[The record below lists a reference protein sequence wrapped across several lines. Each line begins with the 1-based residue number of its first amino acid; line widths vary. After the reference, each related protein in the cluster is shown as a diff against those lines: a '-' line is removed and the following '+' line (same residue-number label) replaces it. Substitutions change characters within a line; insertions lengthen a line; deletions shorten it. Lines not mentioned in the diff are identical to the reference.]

1 MQVSSTTKSF
11 TDVRK
16 EQDMY
21 KMTVYKAW
29 DGKMLRIERANN
41 LAYFDRYK
49 GKQNYRIVI
58 TKDKQVVYS
67 EL

>member
-1 MQVSSTTKSF
+1 
-11 TDVRK
+11 
-16 EQDMY
+16 MY

-29 DGKMLRIERANN
+29 DGKMLRIERARN

-58 TKDKQVVYS
+58 TEGKKVIYT

>member
-1 MQVSSTTKSF
+1 
-11 TDVRK
+11 
-16 EQDMY
+16 MY

-29 DGKMLRIERANN
+29 DGKMFRIERANN

-49 GKQNYRIVI
+49 HKQNYRIVI
-58 TKDKQVVYS
+58 TKGKEVIYS